1 MYKMMNINE
10 AEILLKYNS
19 EIKLSFA
26 RDLQNGIFNNR
37 DKLLEL
43 RLQTDFSPF
52 LKQSYFKGTKCNSL
66 KKDC

>member
-43 RLQTDFSPF
+43 RQTLDHF
-52 LKQSYFKGTKCNSL
+52 
-66 KKDC
+66 